1 MDQYPDTVPTCF
13 SHNISHSYTPPTS
26 VEVDAFRDKL
36 ERKEG
41 ILIGLCCQFILLPFC
56 GFLTVLA
63 FNLKEVYGIT
73 LLIVTSSP
81 GGSYSNLWCSLFN
94 ADLALSVAMT
104 TASTVV
110 AAIMLPVN
118 LMMYIAAAYQ
128 DSGAHKHLDW
138 RALFLSIGVVIT
150 AVACGIAV
158 SSYSSDRIKARCAL
172 FGNISG
178 VALIA
183 FSIVVS
189 SRDEP
194 VWDKP
199 WYFYVAVALPCLMG
213 LVLALLLSSLP
224 GCGLAGPERVSV
236 AVETCCE

>member
-110 AAIMLPVN
+110 AAIMLPF
-118 LMMYIAAAYQ
+118 AARRPISLVRCPSGWAKKCFFQ
-128 DSGAHKHLDW
+128 KHDSGSFGDAVHPVPIREKDG
-138 RALFLSIGVVIT
+138 ST
-150 AVACGIAV
+150 ASNV
-158 SSYSSDRIKARCAL
+158 
-172 FGNISG
+172 
-178 VALIA
+178 
-183 FSIVVS
+183 
-189 SRDEP
+189 
-194 VWDKP
+194 
-199 WYFYVAVALPCLMG
+199 
-213 LVLALLLSSLP
+213 
-224 GCGLAGPERVSV
+224 
-236 AVETCCE
+236 